1 MTNFE
6 RVVASNCG
14 VALAGIKSSNLVCI
28 KHGDYNDV
36 YGEIAKLKE
45 HLSGADVVLRVLA
58 DNGKRILLL
67 VYRKKVLSER
77 LAQNEIKQLLEKFG
91 YPKTNDINEL
101 LNVLSSRFDDT
112 CNFPHEIGV
121 FLGYPVEDILGFIH
135 CPKECK
141 FSGLWKVYGDVEK
154 ATKLFDRYKKCQSSI
169 MRRMDKGD
177 DLKKIFVKPA

>member
-6 RVVASNCG
+6 RLVASNCG

-67 VYRKKVLSER
+67 V
-77 LAQNEIKQLLEKFG
+77 
-91 YPKTNDINEL
+91 
-101 LNVLSSRFDDT
+101 
-112 CNFPHEIGV
+112 
-121 FLGYPVEDILGFIH
+121 
-135 CPKECK
+135 
-141 FSGLWKVYGDVEK
+141 
-154 ATKLFDRYKKCQSSI
+154 
-169 MRRMDKGD
+169 
-177 DLKKIFVKPA
+177 